1 MNSVII
7 LGSGISE
14 RFGADIPKQFIEF
27 NNKKI
32 IEYSINTFL
41 NHKKV
46 SEVIIVVPLKWIDII
61 KKKYI
66 ECKVVEGGQT
76 RFQSM
81 LNGYNE
87 ISRKSEN
94 ILIHDAARPLVSKE
108 IIDNCIDY
116 LNSYDAAC
124 PYIDIIDSIIS
135 KNNKSINYLN
145 RDEIKKIQ
153 TPQGFKRNISDNFSK
168 REPFG
173 SDDISMAIH
182 YNKDISVKF
191 FKGEIKNFKITNN
204 IDMHLF
210 KGVIDAIWFI
220 NYNSS
225 F

>member
-1 MNSVII
+1 MNSAII

-14 RFGADIPKQFIEF
+14 RFGADTPKQFIEF

-41 NHKKV
+41 NHKEV
-46 SEVIIVVPLKWIDII
+46 SEVIIVVPFKWIDII

-66 ECKVVEGGQT
+66 ECKVVEGGAT

-81 LNGYNE
+81 LNGYNK

-116 LNSYDAAC
+116 LNSYDAVC

-135 KNNKSINYLN
+135 KNNKSITYLN

-153 TPQGFKRNISDNFSK
+153 TPQGFKKNILESFSNK
-168 REPFG
+168 ESYG
-173 SDDISMAIH
+173 YDDISTALH
-182 YNKDISVKF
+182 YNNHIAVKF
-191 FKGEIKNFKITNN
+191 FKGEIKNFKITSN

-210 KGVIDAIWFI
+210 KGIV
-220 NYNSS
+220 NEM
-225 F
+225 